1 MKIKSIILNTEAV
14 RAILNGQ
21 KTCIRKT
28 IKPPSKKPTLTGMV
42 GMQTRGCG
50 WLNLSGVRNLIQ
62 IKNQR
67 GEIYGFK
74 KTRRKF

>member
-50 WLNLSGVRNLIQ
+50 
-62 IKNQR
+62 
-67 GEIYGFK
+67 
-74 KTRRKF
+74 